1 MKCTDTEVS
10 WLSKKRMWLRL
21 LFAFFMGGLLTL
33 SGLLFA
39 LEHAMSGAVGAID
52 FIRALTLLK
61 YKYVDTVDADKL
73 WQGSIRGMVEA
84 LDDQHSIYMDEEMFD
99 VFESATSGSFGG
111 VGLTVGKKDDDLIV
125 VAPIEGTPG
134 EKAGVKSGDIIRKI
148 DGEDTTNMNLT
159 EAVDKIRGE
168 EGTSVT
174 LTILRGDSEKDY
186 TIVRD
191 NIKVHAVSG
200 KMLEGDIGYLRI
212 TTFNEEVGE
221 DLKKEYDRL
230 EKEGM
235 KRIILDLRDN
245 PGGLLDQSV
254 KVAELFV
261 AKGPVV
267 SIVERD
273 GDRTTYESKSEGC
286 PYPIAVLVNQGSASA
301 SEIVAGAIQD
311 TKSGTLIGTKTF
323 GKGSVQGVFPFHSG
337 AIKLTIAKYY
347 TPNEAVIDG
356 VGITPDIVVE
366 ANANSKRDN
375 VLQTAIDHLKTK

>member
-1 MKCTDTEVS
+1 
-10 WLSKKRMWLRL
+10 MWLRL
-21 LFAFFMGGLLTL
+21 LFAFVMGSMLTL
-33 SGLLFA
+33 AGILFV
-39 LEHAMSGAVGAID
+39 LEHAINGAVGAVD
-52 FIRALTLLK
+52 FVRALTVID
-61 YKYVDTVDADKL
+61 YKYVDSVEMEKL
-73 WQGSIRGMVEA
+73 WQGSIKGMVEA
-84 LDDQHSIYMDEEMFD
+84 LDDPHSVYMDEEMFD

-111 VGLTVGKKDDDLIV
+111 VGLVVGKKDDDLIV
-125 VAPIEGTPG
+125 VSPIEGTPG
-134 EKAGVKSGDIIRKI
+134 EKAGVKSGDIILKI
-148 DGEDTTNMNLT
+148 DGEDATKLNLT
-159 EAVDKIRGE
+159 EAVEKIRGE

-174 LTILRGDSEKDY
+174 LSIQRGEETKDY

-191 NIKVHAVSG
+191 NIQVHAVSG

-212 TTFNEEVGE
+212 TNFNDVVGE
-221 DLKKEYDRL
+221 DLKKEYQRL

-254 KVAELFV
+254 EVAELFV

-273 GDRTTYESKSEGC
+273 GSRTTYESNNAEGS

-323 GKGSVQGVFPFHSG
+323 GKGSVQGVFPLHSG
-337 AIKLTIAKYY
+337 AMKLTIAKYY

-366 ANANSKRDN
+366 ENSNSVHDN
-375 VLQTAIDHLKTK
+375 VLQTAIDHLKKK

>member
-1 MKCTDTEVS
+1 MS
-10 WLSKKRMWLRL
+10 RLSKKRMWLRL
-21 LFAFFMGGLLTL
+21 LFAFLMGSMLTL
-33 SGLLFA
+33 GGVFFLL
-39 LEHAMSGAVGAID
+39 ENAMNGAISALD
-52 FIRALTLLK
+52 FFRALTVVE
-61 YKYVDTVDADKL
+61 YKYVDSIDSEKL
-73 WQGSIRGMVEA
+73 WQGSIKGMVDA
-84 LDDQHSIYMDEEMFD
+84 LDDQHSIYMDEETFD

-125 VAPIEGTPG
+125 VSPIEGSPG
-134 EKAGVKSGDIIRKI
+134 EKAGVRSGDIILKI
-148 DGEDTTNMNLT
+148 DGEDATKLNLT
-159 EAVDKIRGE
+159 EAVEKIRGE
-168 EGTSVT
+168 EGTSVV
-174 LTILRGDSEKDY
+174 LTIRRGDEVKDY

-191 NIKVHAVSG
+191 NIKIHAVAG

-212 TTFNEEVGE
+212 TNFNDEVGE
-221 DLKKEYDRL
+221 DLKKEYSRL

-235 KRIILDLRDN
+235 KKIILDLRDN

-254 KVAELFV
+254 EVAELFV

-273 GDRTTYESKSEGC
+273 GSRTTYSSESEGC

-323 GKGSVQGVFPFHSG
+323 GKGSVQGVIPLHRG

-366 ANANSKRDN
+366 ANKNSTRDN
-375 VLQTAIDHLKTK
+375 VLQKAIDHLKTK